1 MRCANCRSL
10 TRVLETRKHSA
21 FESKGE
27 LLRKRECENGHRF
40 FTVEKLIALQCKDRN
55 NHEQLANPR
64 RTEKVSSDTR
74 ASLQQAEAV

>member
-1 MRCANCRSL
+1 M
-10 TRVLETRKHSA
+10 
-21 FESKGE
+21 
-27 LLRKRECENGHRF
+27 RKRECENGHRF

-64 RTEKVSSDTR
+64 RTEKVSIDTR

>member
-64 RTEKVSSDTR
+64 RTEKVSIDTR

>member
-1 MRCANCRSL
+1 
-10 TRVLETRKHSA
+10 VLETRKHSA

-55 NHEQLANPR
+55 NHEQLANSR
-64 RTEKVSSDTR
+64 RTEKRASDTR